1 MAFNSYLNHIRR
13 LTALIQHKA
22 TGTPELLAQRLEVS
36 RSTLFSLLKT
46 LREDYNV
53 PVYYDDERQSYCF
66 SREGKFFI
74 GFLEK

>member
-1 MAFNSYLNHIRR
+1 MAFNTYINHLRR
-13 LTALIQHKA
+13 LTALIQQKA
-22 TGTPELLAQRLEVS
+22 TGTPELLAQRLKIS
-36 RSTLFSLLKT
+36 RSKLFSLLKS

-53 PVYYDDERQSYCF
+53 PVFYDDERQSYCF